1 MRKLRLFYQNYKE
14 KIWISIGMIA
24 LVLVLIRLANNNI
37 QKENEETIENV
48 TSEVRNNISYAP
60 SQSIISDSSIS
71 EENAEEN
78 INIIEN
84 FIDFCNNNQIEEA
97 YNLLSTDC
105 KEELFPTVEDFY
117 NNYYKDIFTEK
128 KSFDTELWGNSGI
141 VTYRIKILSDIMATG
156 IVSDEFIEDYY
167 SIISEDG
174 NKKLNIKNFVSKV
187 EINNKKSI
195 EDIEFNVLNKKT
207 YIDYKI
213 VEVEIKNNS
222 DKKVIID
229 TKENT
234 ESVYIRDMNG
244 VGYGWYGHEIADNL
258 LDLEPGEST
267 NLEIKFNKMYN
278 TNRKD
283 KTIHFTDIHKEGME
297 ETLSIEIGI

>member
-1 MRKLRLFYQNYKE
+1 MRKLRLFYQKYKE

-156 IVSDEFIEDYY
+156 VVSDEFIEDYY
-167 SIISEDG
+167 SIISENG